1 MNQTA
6 SQTSLGVTLL
16 KIILPV
22 CLIALGV
29 AGFWYYKSK
38 AVKFKRKPAEKTA
51 PVVDIMKVNP
61 DRVTAQI
68 RVMGTVQPDREVEI
82 KSQVAGTVIQ
92 VAPEF
97 VQGGLIRKGRT
108 MVRIDPA
115 DYTLAVNKAQSAL
128 AQAQADFEI
137 EKGRQQI
144 AKEELKLMA
153 AMSSNDM
160 QATSLVL
167 REPQLEQARAAV
179 ASAKSDLD
187 AARLDL
193 KRARITAPFHA
204 LVLSK
209 QVDKGAMTAVQG
221 TLATLVDVT
230 CYQVEVQVPLDRL
243 DRIRVHETHG
253 SPARIRS
260 LYAGREW
267 EGRVVRT
274 TGAVTEQSRMAGV
287 IIQVDDPLGL
297 GPAKGRPAMLLDDH
311 VEAIIQ
317 GQAFDNVFSLPRT
330 LVRENSSLWIYND
343 GRLEIRKVVPVW
355 IENDRVFIQ
364 SELSPGDLV
373 ISSDLSAPVPG
384 MALTLASQESQ

>member
-1 MNQTA
+1 MKRIA

-29 AGFWYYKSK
+29 TGFWYYKSK
-38 AVKFKRKPAEKTA
+38 VVKFKRKPAVKTA

-61 DRVTAQI
+61 SRVTAQI
-68 RVMGTVQPDREVEI
+68 RAMGTVQADREVVI

-97 VQGGLIRKGRT
+97 VQGGLIRKGQL

-115 DYTLAVNKAQSAL
+115 DYALAVNKAQSAL

-144 AKEELKLMA
+144 AREELKLMSM
-153 AMSSNDM
+153 MSPNEVKE
-160 QATSLVL
+160 TSLVL
-167 REPQLEQARAAV
+167 RKPQLEQAGAAV
-179 ASAKSDLD
+179 ASAQSDLET
-187 AARLDL
+187 ARLDL
-193 KRARITAPFHA
+193 ERTRIIAPFHA
-204 LVLSK
+204 LVRSK
-209 QVDKGAMTAVQG
+209 EVDAGAMTAAQG
-221 TLATLVDVT
+221 ALATLVDVT

-243 DRIRVHETHG
+243 DRIRVHETNG
-253 SPARIRS
+253 SPVRIRS

-267 EGRVVRT
+267 DGHVVRT

-287 IIQVDDPLGL
+287 IIRVDDPLGL

-311 VEAIIQ
+311 VEALIE
-317 GQAFDNVFSLPRT
+317 GQVFDNVFSLPRT
-330 LVRENSSLWIYND
+330 LIREDSSLWIYKD
-343 GRLEIRKVVPVW
+343 GRLEILKVAPVW

-364 SELSPGDLV
+364 SGLSPGDLV
-373 ISSDLSAPVPG
+373 VCSDLSAPVSG
-384 MALTLASQESQ
+384 MAVTLALGESR

>member
-1 MNQTA
+1 MRQTA

-22 CLIALGV
+22 CLIALGG
-29 AGFWYYKSK
+29 AGFWFYKSK
-38 AVKFKRKPAEKTA
+38 AVKFERKPAEKTA
-51 PVVDIMKVNP
+51 PVVDVMKVNP
-61 DRVTAQI
+61 DRFIAQI
-68 RVMGTVQPDREVEI
+68 RVMGTVQPDREVVI

-97 VQGGLIRKGRT
+97 VQGGLISKGQT

-115 DYTLAVNKAQSAL
+115 DYKLAVNKAQNAL
-128 AQAQADFEI
+128 AQAQADYEI
-137 EKGRQQI
+137 EKGQQLV

-153 AMSSNDM
+153 RMSPNGIRE
-160 QATSLVL
+160 TSLVL
-167 REPQLEQARAAV
+167 RKPQLEQARAVV
-179 ASAKSDLD
+179 ASAESDLE

-193 KRARITAPFHA
+193 ERTRISAPFHA

-209 QVDKGAMTAVQG
+209 AVDAGAMTAAQG

-243 DRIRVHETHG
+243 NRIRVHETQG

-287 IIQVDDPLGL
+287 IIRVDDPLGL

-311 VEAIIQ
+311 VEAVIE
-317 GQAFDNVFSLPRT
+317 GQAFDNVFSLPRN
-330 LVRENSSLWIYND
+330 LIQEDSSLWIYND
-343 GRLEIRKVVPVW
+343 GRLEIRKVAPVW

-364 SELSPGDLV
+364 SGLSPGDLV

-384 MALTLASQESQ
+384 MALTLASQERR

>member
-1 MNQTA
+1 MKRIA

-29 AGFWYYKSK
+29 TGFWYYKSK
-38 AVKFKRKPAEKTA
+38 VVKFKRKPAVKTA

-61 DRVTAQI
+61 SRVTAQI
-68 RVMGTVQPDREVEI
+68 RAMGTVQADREVVI

-97 VQGGLIRKGRT
+97 VQGGLIRKGQL

-115 DYTLAVNKAQSAL
+115 DYALAVNKVQSAL

-144 AKEELKLMA
+144 AREELKLMSM
-153 AMSSNDM
+153 MSPNEVKE
-160 QATSLVL
+160 TSLVL
-167 REPQLEQARAAV
+167 RKPQLEQAGAAV
-179 ASAKSDLD
+179 ASAQSDLET
-187 AARLDL
+187 ARLDL
-193 KRARITAPFHA
+193 ERTRIIAPFHA
-204 LVLSK
+204 LVRSK
-209 QVDKGAMTAVQG
+209 EVDAGAMTAAQG
-221 TLATLVDVT
+221 ALATLVDVT

-243 DRIRVHETHG
+243 DRIRVHETNG
-253 SPARIRS
+253 SPVRIRS

-267 EGRVVRT
+267 DAHVVRT

-287 IIQVDDPLGL
+287 IIRVDDPLGL

-311 VEAIIQ
+311 VEALIE
-317 GQAFDNVFSLPRT
+317 GQVFDNVFSLPRT
-330 LVRENSSLWIYND
+330 LIREDSSLWIYKD
-343 GRLEIRKVVPVW
+343 GRLEILKVAPVW

-364 SELSPGDLV
+364 SGLSPGDLV
-373 ISSDLSAPVPG
+373 VCSDLSAPVSG
-384 MALTLASQESQ
+384 MAVTLALGESR

>member
-1 MNQTA
+1 MSRTA
-6 SQTSLGVTLL
+6 SQRSLGVTLL

-22 CLIALGV
+22 CLIVLGV

-38 AVKFKRKPAEKTA
+38 AVKFKRKPAVKTA

-61 DRVTAQI
+61 DRVIAQI
-68 RVMGTVQPDREVEI
+68 RAMGTVRPDREVVI
-82 KSQVAGTVIQ
+82 KSQVTGTVIQ

-97 VQGGLIRKGRT
+97 VQGGLIPKGQA

-115 DYTLAVNKAQSAL
+115 DYKLAVNKAQSAL
-128 AQAQADFEI
+128 ARAQADFEI
-137 EKGRQQI
+137 EKGQQLI
-144 AKEELKLMA
+144 AREELKLMA
-153 AMSSNDM
+153 GMSPNGIRE
-160 QATSLVL
+160 TSLVL
-167 REPQLEQARAAV
+167 RKPQLEQAGAAV
-179 ASAKSDLD
+179 ASAESDLE

-193 KRARITAPFHA
+193 ERTRISAPFHA

-209 QVDKGAMTAVQG
+209 EVDAGAMTAAQG

-243 DRIRVHETHG
+243 DRIQVHETNG
-253 SPARIRS
+253 SPVRIRS

-311 VEAIIQ
+311 VEALIE
-317 GQAFDNVFSLPRT
+317 GQAFDNVFSLPRN
-330 LVRENSSLWIYND
+330 LVREDSSLWIYND
-343 GRLEIRKVVPVW
+343 GRLEIRKVAPVW

-364 SELSPGDLV
+364 SGLSPGDLV
-373 ISSDLSAPVPG
+373 ISSDISTPVPG
-384 MALTLASQESQ
+384 MALTLASGERQ

>member
-1 MNQTA
+1 MKRIA
-6 SQTSLGVTLL
+6 SQISLGVTLL

-29 AGFWYYKSK
+29 TGFWYYKSK
-38 AVKFKRKPAEKTA
+38 VVKFKRKPAVKTA

-61 DRVTAQI
+61 SRVTAQI
-68 RVMGTVQPDREVEI
+68 RAMGTVQADREVVI

-97 VQGGLIRKGRT
+97 VQGGLIRKGQL

-115 DYTLAVNKAQSAL
+115 DYELAVNKAQSAL

-144 AKEELKLMA
+144 AREELKLMSM
-153 AMSSNDM
+153 MSPNEV
-160 QATSLVL
+160 QETSLVL
-167 REPQLEQARAAV
+167 RKPQLEQAGAAV
-179 ASAKSDLD
+179 ASAQSDLET
-187 AARLDL
+187 ARLDL
-193 KRARITAPFHA
+193 ERTRIIAPFHA
-204 LVLSK
+204 LVRSK
-209 QVDKGAMTAVQG
+209 EVDAGAMTAAQG
-221 TLATLVDVT
+221 ALATLVDVT

-243 DRIRVHETHG
+243 DRIRVHETNG
-253 SPARIRS
+253 SPVRIRS

-267 EGRVVRT
+267 DGHVVRT

-287 IIQVDDPLGL
+287 IIRVDDPLGL

-311 VEAIIQ
+311 VEALIE
-317 GQAFDNVFSLPRT
+317 GQVFDNVFSLPRT
-330 LVRENSSLWIYND
+330 LIREDSSLWIYKD
-343 GRLEIRKVVPVW
+343 GRLEIRKVAPVW

-364 SELSPGDLV
+364 SGLSPGDLV
-373 ISSDLSAPVPG
+373 VCSDLSAPVSG
-384 MALTLASQESQ
+384 MAVTLALGESR

>member
-6 SQTSLGVTLL
+6 SQTPLGVTLL
-16 KIILPV
+16 KIIVPV

-38 AVKFKRKPAEKTA
+38 AVKVKRKPAEKA
-51 PVVDIMKVNP
+51 VPVVDIMKVTP
-61 DRVTAQI
+61 VRVVAQI
-68 RVMGTVQPDREVEI
+68 RAMGTVRPDKEVVI

-92 VAPEF
+92 VSPEF
-97 VQGGLIRKGRT
+97 VQGGLIPRGQT

-128 AQAQADFEI
+128 AQARADFEI
-137 EKGRQQI
+137 ERGQQQI

-153 AMSSNDM
+153 EMSANEIPE
-160 QATSLVL
+160 TGLVL
-167 REPQLEQARAAV
+167 RKPQLEQARAAV
-179 ASAKSDLD
+179 AGAQSDLEG
-187 AARLDL
+187 ARLDL
-193 KRARITAPFHA
+193 ERTRITAPFHA

-209 QVDKGAMTAVQG
+209 QVDKGAMTAAQG
-221 TLATLVDVT
+221 TLATLVDVS

-267 EGRVVRT
+267 DGRVVRT

-311 VEAIIQ
+311 VEAIIE
-317 GQAFDNVFSLPRT
+317 GQVFDNVFSLPRT
-330 LVRENSSLWIYND
+330 LVREDSTLWIYND
-343 GRLEIRKVVPVW
+343 GRLEIRKVAPVW

-364 SELSPGDLV
+364 SALSPGDLV
-373 ISSDLSAPVPG
+373 ISSDLPTPVPG
-384 MALTLASQESQ
+384 MALTLASRESR

>member
-1 MNQTA
+1 MKRIA

-29 AGFWYYKSK
+29 TGFWYYKSK
-38 AVKFKRKPAEKTA
+38 VVKFKRKPAVKTA

-61 DRVTAQI
+61 SRVTAQI
-68 RVMGTVQPDREVEI
+68 RAMGTVQADREVVI

-97 VQGGLIRKGRT
+97 VQGGLIRKGQL

-115 DYTLAVNKAQSAL
+115 DYALAVNKAQSAL

-144 AKEELKLMA
+144 AREELKLMSM
-153 AMSSNDM
+153 MSPNEVKE
-160 QATSLVL
+160 TSLVL
-167 REPQLEQARAAV
+167 RKPQLEQAGAAV
-179 ASAKSDLD
+179 ASAQSDLET
-187 AARLDL
+187 ARLDL
-193 KRARITAPFHA
+193 ERTRIIAPFHA
-204 LVLSK
+204 LVRSK
-209 QVDKGAMTAVQG
+209 EVDAGAMTAAQG
-221 TLATLVDVT
+221 ALATLVDVT

-243 DRIRVHETHG
+243 DRIRVHETNG
-253 SPARIRS
+253 SPVRIRS

-267 EGRVVRT
+267 DGHVVRT

-287 IIQVDDPLGL
+287 IIRVDDPLGL

-311 VEAIIQ
+311 VEALIE
-317 GQAFDNVFSLPRT
+317 GQVFDNVFSLPRT
-330 LVRENSSLWIYND
+330 LIREDSSLWIYKD
-343 GRLEIRKVVPVW
+343 GRLEILKVAPVW

-364 SELSPGDLV
+364 SGLSPGDLV
-373 ISSDLSAPVPG
+373 ICSDLSAPVSG
-384 MALTLASQESQ
+384 MAVTLALGESR

>member
-1 MNQTA
+1 MRQTA

-22 CLIALGV
+22 CLIALGG
-29 AGFWYYKSK
+29 AGFWFYKSK
-38 AVKFKRKPAEKTA
+38 AVKFERKPAEKTA
-51 PVVDIMKVNP
+51 PVVDVMKVNP
-61 DRVTAQI
+61 DRFIAQI
-68 RVMGTVQPDREVEI
+68 RAMGTVQPDREVVI

-97 VQGGLIRKGRT
+97 VQGGLISKGQT

-115 DYTLAVNKAQSAL
+115 DYKLAVNKAQNAL
-128 AQAQADFEI
+128 AQAQADYEI
-137 EKGRQQI
+137 EKGQQLV

-153 AMSSNDM
+153 RMSPNGIRE
-160 QATSLVL
+160 TGLVL
-167 REPQLEQARAAV
+167 RKPQLEQARAVV
-179 ASAKSDLD
+179 ASAESDLE

-193 KRARITAPFHA
+193 KRTRISAPFHA

-209 QVDKGAMTAVQG
+209 AVDAGAMTAAQG

-243 DRIRVHETHG
+243 DRIRVHETQG

-287 IIQVDDPLGL
+287 IIRVDDPLGL

-311 VEAIIQ
+311 VEAVIE
-317 GQAFDNVFSLPRT
+317 GQAFDNVFSLPRN
-330 LVRENSSLWIYND
+330 LIQEDSSLWIYND
-343 GRLEIRKVVPVW
+343 GRLEIRKVAPVW

-364 SELSPGDLV
+364 SGLSPGDLV

-384 MALTLASQESQ
+384 MALTLASQERR

>member
-1 MNQTA
+1 MRQTA

-22 CLIALGV
+22 CLIALGG
-29 AGFWYYKSK
+29 AGFWFYKSK
-38 AVKFKRKPAEKTA
+38 AVKFERKPAEKTA
-51 PVVDIMKVNP
+51 PVVDVMKVNP
-61 DRVTAQI
+61 DRFIAQI
-68 RVMGTVQPDREVEI
+68 RAMGTVQPDREVVI

-97 VQGGLIRKGRT
+97 VQGGLISKGQT

-115 DYTLAVNKAQSAL
+115 DYKLAVNKAQNAL
-128 AQAQADFEI
+128 AQAQADYEI
-137 EKGRQQI
+137 EKGQQLV

-153 AMSSNDM
+153 RMSPNGIRE
-160 QATSLVL
+160 TSLVL
-167 REPQLEQARAAV
+167 RKPQLEQARAVV
-179 ASAKSDLD
+179 ASAESDLE

-193 KRARITAPFHA
+193 KRTRISAPFHA

-209 QVDKGAMTAVQG
+209 AVDAGAMTAAQG

-243 DRIRVHETHG
+243 DRIRVHETQG

-287 IIQVDDPLGL
+287 IIRVDDPLGL

-311 VEAIIQ
+311 VEAVIE
-317 GQAFDNVFSLPRT
+317 GQAFDNVFSLPRN
-330 LVRENSSLWIYND
+330 LIQEDSSLWIYND
-343 GRLEIRKVVPVW
+343 GRLEIRKVAPVW

-364 SELSPGDLV
+364 SGLSPGDLV

-384 MALTLASQESQ
+384 MALTLASQERR

>member
-1 MNQTA
+1 MRQTA

-22 CLIALGV
+22 CLIALGG
-29 AGFWYYKSK
+29 AGFWFYKSK
-38 AVKFKRKPAEKTA
+38 VVKFERKPAEKSA
-51 PVVDIMKVNP
+51 PVVDVMKVNP
-61 DRVTAQI
+61 DRFIAQI
-68 RVMGTVQPDREVEI
+68 RVMGTVQPDREVVI

-97 VQGGLIRKGRT
+97 VQGGLISKGQT

-115 DYTLAVNKAQSAL
+115 DYKLAVNKAQNAL
-128 AQAQADFEI
+128 AQAQADYEI
-137 EKGRQQI
+137 EKGQQLV

-153 AMSSNDM
+153 RMSPNGIRE
-160 QATSLVL
+160 TSLVL
-167 REPQLEQARAAV
+167 RKPQLEQARAVV
-179 ASAKSDLD
+179 ASAESDLE

-193 KRARITAPFHA
+193 ERTRISAPFHA

-209 QVDKGAMTAVQG
+209 AVDAGAMTAAQG

-243 DRIRVHETHG
+243 DRIRVHETQG

-287 IIQVDDPLGL
+287 IIRVDDPLGL

-311 VEAIIQ
+311 VEAVIE
-317 GQAFDNVFSLPRT
+317 GQAFDNVFSLPRN
-330 LVRENSSLWIYND
+330 LVQEDSSLWIYND
-343 GRLEIRKVVPVW
+343 GRLEIRKVAPVW

-364 SELSPGDLV
+364 SGLSPGDLV
-373 ISSDLSAPVPG
+373 IRSDLSAPVPG
-384 MALTLASQESQ
+384 MALTLASQERR

>member
-1 MNQTA
+1 MRQTA

-22 CLIALGV
+22 CLIALGA
-29 AGFWYYKSK
+29 AGFWFYKSK
-38 AVKFKRKPAEKTA
+38 VVKFERKPAEKTA
-51 PVVDIMKVNP
+51 PVVDVMKVNP
-61 DRVTAQI
+61 DRFIAQI
-68 RVMGTVQPDREVEI
+68 RVMGTVQPDREVVI

-97 VQGGLIRKGRT
+97 VQGGLISKGQT

-115 DYTLAVNKAQSAL
+115 DYKLAVNKAQNAL
-128 AQAQADFEI
+128 AQAQADYEI
-137 EKGRQQI
+137 EKGQQLV

-153 AMSSNDM
+153 RMSPNGIRE
-160 QATSLVL
+160 TTLVL
-167 REPQLEQARAAV
+167 RKPQLEQARAVV
-179 ASAKSDLD
+179 ASAESDLE

-193 KRARITAPFHA
+193 ERTRISAPFHA

-209 QVDKGAMTAVQG
+209 AVDAGAMTAAQG

-243 DRIRVHETHG
+243 DRIRVHETQG
-253 SPARIRS
+253 SSARIRS

-297 GPAKGRPAMLLDDH
+297 GSAEGRPAMLLDDH
-311 VEAIIQ
+311 VEAVIE
-317 GQAFDNVFSLPRT
+317 GQAFDNVFSLPRN
-330 LVRENSSLWIYND
+330 LVQEDSSLWIYND
-343 GRLEIRKVVPVW
+343 GRLEIRKVAPVW

-364 SELSPGDLV
+364 SGLSPGDLV

-384 MALTLASQESQ
+384 MALTLASQERR

>member
-1 MNQTA
+1 MSQTA
-6 SQTSLGVTLL
+6 SHRSLGVILL

-29 AGFWYYKSK
+29 AGFWYYKSS
-38 AVKFKRKPAEKTA
+38 AVKFNRKPVEKTS
-51 PVVDIMKVNP
+51 PVVDIIKVNP
-61 DRVTAQI
+61 DRFIAQI
-68 RVMGTVQPDREVEI
+68 RAMGTVRPDREVVI

-97 VQGGLIRKGRT
+97 VQGGLIPKGQT
-108 MVRIDPA
+108 IVRIDPA
-115 DYTLAVNKAQSAL
+115 DYKLAVSKAQSAL
-128 AQAQADFEI
+128 ARAQADFEI

-144 AKEELKLMA
+144 AREELKVMA
-153 AMSSNDM
+153 TMSPSGIRE
-160 QATSLVL
+160 TSLVL
-167 REPQLEQARAAV
+167 RKPQLEQARATV
-179 ASAKSDLD
+179 ASAESDLE

-193 KRARITAPFHA
+193 ERTRILAPFHA

-209 QVDKGAMTAVQG
+209 EVDAGAMTAVQG

-243 DRIRVHETHG
+243 NRIRVHETKG

-260 LYAGREW
+260 LYAGWEW

-274 TGAVTEQSRMAGV
+274 TGAVTGQSRMAGV
-287 IIQVDDPLGL
+287 IIRVDDPLGL

-311 VEAIIQ
+311 VEAIIE
-317 GQAFDNVFSLPRT
+317 GQAFDNVFSLPRN
-330 LVRENSSLWIYND
+330 LVREDSSLWIYND
-343 GRLEIRKVVPVW
+343 GRLEIRKVAPVW

-364 SELSPGDLV
+364 SGLSPGDLV
-373 ISSDLSAPVPG
+373 ISSDVSTPVPG
-384 MALTLASQESQ
+384 MALTLAAQESR

>member
-1 MNQTA
+1 MKRIA

-29 AGFWYYKSK
+29 TGFWYYKSK
-38 AVKFKRKPAEKTA
+38 VVKFKRKPAVKTA

-61 DRVTAQI
+61 SRVTAQI
-68 RVMGTVQPDREVEI
+68 RAMGTVQADREVVI

-97 VQGGLIRKGRT
+97 VQGGLIRKGQL

-115 DYTLAVNKAQSAL
+115 DYALAVNKAQSAL
-128 AQAQADFEI
+128 EQAQADFEI

-144 AKEELKLMA
+144 AREELKLMSM
-153 AMSSNDM
+153 MSPNEV
-160 QATSLVL
+160 QETSLVL
-167 REPQLEQARAAV
+167 RKPQLEQAGAAV
-179 ASAKSDLD
+179 ASAQSDLET
-187 AARLDL
+187 ARLDL
-193 KRARITAPFHA
+193 ERTRIIAPFHA
-204 LVLSK
+204 LVRSK
-209 QVDKGAMTAVQG
+209 EVDAGAMTAAQG
-221 TLATLVDVT
+221 ALATLVDVT

-243 DRIRVHETHG
+243 DRIRVHETNG
-253 SPARIRS
+253 SPVRIRS

-267 EGRVVRT
+267 DGHVVRT

-287 IIQVDDPLGL
+287 IIRVDDPLGL

-311 VEAIIQ
+311 VEALIE
-317 GQAFDNVFSLPRT
+317 GQVFDNVFSLPRT
-330 LVRENSSLWIYND
+330 LIREDSSLWIYKD
-343 GRLEIRKVVPVW
+343 GRLEILKVAPVW

-364 SELSPGDLV
+364 SGLSPGDLV
-373 ISSDLSAPVPG
+373 VCSDLSAPVSG
-384 MALTLASQESQ
+384 MAVTLALGESR

>member
-6 SQTSLGVTLL
+6 SHSSLGGTLL

-38 AVKFKRKPAEKTA
+38 AVKVKRKPAEKTA
-51 PVVDIMKVNP
+51 PVVDIIKVHP
-61 DRVTAQI
+61 GRFTAQI
-68 RVMGTVQPDREVEI
+68 RAMGTVRPDREVEI
-82 KSQVAGTVIQ
+82 KSQVAGTIIQ

-97 VQGGLIRKGRT
+97 VQGGLIRKGRA

-115 DYTLAVNKAQSAL
+115 DYTLAVDKAQSAL
-128 AQAQADFEI
+128 ARARADFEI
-137 EKGRQQI
+137 EKGQQQI
-144 AKEELKLMA
+144 AKEELKLMVE
-153 AMSSNDM
+153 MSPNEI
-160 QATSLVL
+160 QETSLVL
-167 REPQLEQARAAV
+167 RKPQLEQARAAV
-179 ASAKSDLD
+179 ASAQSDLD

-193 KRARITAPFHA
+193 ERTRITAPFHA

-209 QVDKGAMTAVQG
+209 QVDTGAMTPAQG
-221 TLATLVDVT
+221 TLATLVAVA

-243 DRIRVHETHG
+243 DRIRVHEAHG

-267 EGRVVRT
+267 QGRVVRT
-274 TGAVTEQSRMAGV
+274 TGTVTEQSRMAGV

-297 GPAKGRPAMLLDDH
+297 GAAKGRPAMLIDDH
-311 VEAIIQ
+311 VEAIIE
-317 GQAFDNVFSLPRT
+317 GQIFDNVFSLPRT

-343 GRLEIRKVVPVW
+343 GRLEIRKVAPVW
-355 IENDRVFIQ
+355 IENDRVFVQ
-364 SELSPGDLV
+364 SGLAPGDLV
-373 ISSDLSAPVPG
+373 ISSDLPTPVSG
-384 MALTLASQESQ
+384 MALTLASQESR

>member
-1 MNQTA
+1 MSQTA

-38 AVKFKRKPAEKTA
+38 AVKFKRKPAVKTA

-61 DRVTAQI
+61 DRVIAQI
-68 RVMGTVQPDREVEI
+68 RAMGTVRPDREVVI
-82 KSQVAGTVIQ
+82 KSQVTGTVIQ

-97 VQGGLIRKGRT
+97 VQGGLIPKGQT

-115 DYTLAVNKAQSAL
+115 DYKLAVNKAQSAL

-137 EKGRQQI
+137 EKGQQLI
-144 AKEELKLMA
+144 AREELKLMA
-153 AMSSNDM
+153 RMSPNGIRE
-160 QATSLVL
+160 TSLVL
-167 REPQLEQARAAV
+167 RKPQLEQARADV
-179 ASAKSDLD
+179 ASAESDLE

-193 KRARITAPFHA
+193 ERTRISAPFHA

-209 QVDKGAMTAVQG
+209 EVDAGAMTAAQG
-221 TLATLVDVT
+221 TLAILVDVT

-243 DRIRVHETHG
+243 DRIRVHETNG

-267 EGRVVRT
+267 QGRVVRT

-287 IIQVDDPLGL
+287 IIRVDDPLGL

-311 VEAIIQ
+311 VEALIE
-317 GQAFDNVFSLPRT
+317 GQAFDNVFSLPRN
-330 LVRENSSLWIYND
+330 LVREDSSLWIYND
-343 GRLEIRKVVPVW
+343 GRLEIRKVAPVW

-364 SELSPGDLV
+364 SGLSPGDLV
-373 ISSDLSAPVPG
+373 ISSDISTPVPG

>member
-1 MNQTA
+1 MKRIA

-29 AGFWYYKSK
+29 TGFWYYKSK
-38 AVKFKRKPAEKTA
+38 VVKFKRKPAVKTA

-61 DRVTAQI
+61 SRVTAQI
-68 RVMGTVQPDREVEI
+68 RAMGTVQADREVVI

-97 VQGGLIRKGRT
+97 VQGGLIRKGQL

-115 DYTLAVNKAQSAL
+115 DYALAVNKAQSAL

-144 AKEELKLMA
+144 AREELKLMSM
-153 AMSSNDM
+153 MSPNEV
-160 QATSLVL
+160 QETSLVL
-167 REPQLEQARAAV
+167 RKPQLEQAGAAV
-179 ASAKSDLD
+179 ASAQSDLET
-187 AARLDL
+187 AGLDL
-193 KRARITAPFHA
+193 ERTRIIAPFHA
-204 LVLSK
+204 LVRSK
-209 QVDKGAMTAVQG
+209 EVDAGAMTAAQG
-221 TLATLVDVT
+221 ALATLVDVT

-243 DRIRVHETHG
+243 DRIRVHETNG
-253 SPARIRS
+253 SPVRIRS

-267 EGRVVRT
+267 DGHVVRT

-287 IIQVDDPLGL
+287 IIRVDDPLGL

-311 VEAIIQ
+311 VEALIE
-317 GQAFDNVFSLPRT
+317 GQVFDNVFSLPRT
-330 LVRENSSLWIYND
+330 LIREDSSLWIYKD
-343 GRLEIRKVVPVW
+343 GRLEILKVAPVW

-364 SELSPGDLV
+364 SGLSPGDLV
-373 ISSDLSAPVPG
+373 ICSDLSAPVSG
-384 MALTLASQESQ
+384 MAVTLALGESR

>member
-1 MNQTA
+1 
-6 SQTSLGVTLL
+6 LGVTLL

-22 CLIALGV
+22 CLIALGG
-29 AGFWYYKSK
+29 AGFWFYKSK
-38 AVKFKRKPAEKTA
+38 AVKFERKPAEKTA
-51 PVVDIMKVNP
+51 PVVDVMKVNP
-61 DRVTAQI
+61 DRFIAQI
-68 RVMGTVQPDREVEI
+68 RAMGTVQPDREVVI

-97 VQGGLIRKGRT
+97 VQGGLISKGQT

-115 DYTLAVNKAQSAL
+115 DYKLAVNKAQNAL
-128 AQAQADFEI
+128 AQAQADYEI
-137 EKGRQQI
+137 EKGQQLV

-153 AMSSNDM
+153 RMSPNGIRE
-160 QATSLVL
+160 TGLVL
-167 REPQLEQARAAV
+167 RKPQLEQARAVV
-179 ASAKSDLD
+179 ASAESDLE

-193 KRARITAPFHA
+193 KRTRISAPFHA

-209 QVDKGAMTAVQG
+209 AVDAGAMTAAQG

-243 DRIRVHETHG
+243 DRIRVHETQG

-287 IIQVDDPLGL
+287 IIRVDDPLGL

-311 VEAIIQ
+311 VEAVIE
-317 GQAFDNVFSLPRT
+317 GQAFDNVFSLPRN
-330 LVRENSSLWIYND
+330 LIQEDSSLWIYND
-343 GRLEIRKVVPVW
+343 GRLEIRKVAPVW

-364 SELSPGDLV
+364 SGLSPGDLV

-384 MALTLASQESQ
+384 MALTLASQERR

>member
-1 MNQTA
+1 MRQTA

-22 CLIALGV
+22 CLIALGG
-29 AGFWYYKSK
+29 AGFWFYKSK
-38 AVKFKRKPAEKTA
+38 AVKFERKPAEKTA
-51 PVVDIMKVNP
+51 PVVDVMKVNP
-61 DRVTAQI
+61 DRFIAQI
-68 RVMGTVQPDREVEI
+68 RAMGTVQPDREVVI

-97 VQGGLIRKGRT
+97 VQGGLISKGQT

-115 DYTLAVNKAQSAL
+115 DYKLAVNKAQNAL
-128 AQAQADFEI
+128 AQAQADYEI
-137 EKGRQQI
+137 EKGQQLV

-153 AMSSNDM
+153 RMSPNGIRE
-160 QATSLVL
+160 TGLVL
-167 REPQLEQARAAV
+167 RKPQLEQARAVV
-179 ASAKSDLD
+179 ASAEIDLE

-193 KRARITAPFHA
+193 KRTRISAPFHA

-209 QVDKGAMTAVQG
+209 AVDAGAMTAAQG

-243 DRIRVHETHG
+243 DRIRVHETQG

-287 IIQVDDPLGL
+287 IIRVDDPLGL

-311 VEAIIQ
+311 VEAVIE
-317 GQAFDNVFSLPRT
+317 GQAFDNVFSLPRN
-330 LVRENSSLWIYND
+330 LIQEDSSLWIYND
-343 GRLEIRKVVPVW
+343 GRLEIRKVAPVW

-364 SELSPGDLV
+364 SGLSPGDLV

-384 MALTLASQESQ
+384 MALTLASQERR